1 MIAVGEDTGKLDEM
15 LLTIADYFDG
25 EVRNEVKRLTSLME
39 PVMILVMGG
48 VVGFMVISMLMAV
61 FSINDLSV

>member
-1 MIAVGEDTGKLDEM
+1 M